1 VFLYGGVLSVL
12 FGLMVGFIDYYL
24 QIYIGFSFSGLLF
37 FLSSIQIGKM
47 VRNQYEYPHIVYIL
61 FTGFSLVVQAFIIFF
76 LPFVFSVVLEFESPL
91 YVFDYTLYW
100 VVLRGFLLSLVS
112 GFNFN
117 SWLTLLIYTI
127 GVYLGVKQTY

>member
-1 VFLYGGVLSVL
+1 
-12 FGLMVGFIDYYL
+12 
-24 QIYIGFSFSGLLF
+24 
-37 FLSSIQIGKM
+37 M